1 MNRHYHLVAL
11 LVLALTGCG
20 AGTTATTTTTGTTV
34 VNNPSAPVT
43 ISLTTQTPL
52 SVPSRSNFSGTNM
65 QLFSSGTS
73 YLDKNMQALAQS
85 LNLGWTRFPAGTA
98 DDNYN
103 WVTGD
108 EQDSWTAQFASYSAY
123 STMTADAPIIRGKG
137 LIHLSDYV
145 SFIATQ
151 RTGPTTLAGSS
162 PTQTIGVIN
171 TFTDTPASAAALVSA
186 AVADGINVS
195 VWELGNEPVY
205 FSGFYPNANSY
216 LKSVAPYAAA
226 IKAAVPSAKVA
237 VWVDSSTSSWT
248 TSVASYANP
257 FWDEIYFHQYPD
269 VPNGTTGTAND
280 MAYFNEFL
288 LNNSNTLID
297 SDFASLFP
305 ANFQVEISEFNINSL
320 KNTLYNAIF
329 VAEQTLRMS
338 TSTHVT
344 NIGMHMLVSPANAQ
358 QVDIAPTNDHV
369 TDCTTAYASGK
380 TIDTSTLNFGY
391 FLSPSALALQLINQ
405 PINTSSSMWP
415 TAVTGATSIPYNGN
429 GLSGNMPSIFA
440 QAYGASGNVIHLLLT
455 NKDAVSQQFD
465 ITVNGSY
472 VTQSLTT
479 VTLSGTDPTLTNT
492 STAPTTLQL
501 QSGTASRT
509 VTLPPYSVMSVTWT
523 N

>member
-1 MNRHYHLVAL
+1 MNRHYPSLVVL
-11 LVLALTGCG
+11 LLLGITGCG
-20 AGTTATTTTTGTTV
+20 TGTSATNTTGTV
-34 VNNPSAPVT
+34 VTNPSAAVT
-43 ISLTTQTPL
+43 IAITIQTPL
-52 SVPSRSNFSGTNM
+52 NVPSRSNFSGTNM

-108 EQDSWTAQFASYSAY
+108 EPDAWTAQFSSYSAY
-123 STMTADAPIIRGKG
+123 STMTTDAHIIRGKG
-137 LIHLSDYV
+137 LIHLSDYA
-145 SFIATQ
+145 SFVATQ
-151 RTGPTTLAGSS
+151 RTGPTSLAGSS

-186 AVADGINVS
+186 AVANGINVA

-205 FSGFYPNANSY
+205 FSSFYPNANSY

-226 IKAAVPSAKVA
+226 IKAAVPTAKVA
-237 VWVDSSTSSWT
+237 VYVDSSTNSWT
-248 TSVASYANP
+248 TNVANYANP

-269 VPNGTTGTAND
+269 VPSGTTGTAND

-288 LNNSNTLID
+288 LNNSNTLVD
-297 SDFASLFP
+297 SSFASIFP

-320 KNTLYNAIF
+320 KDTLYNAIF

-338 TSTHVT
+338 TSPHVT
-344 NIGMHMLVSPANAQ
+344 NIGMHMLVSPASGQ
-358 QVDIAPTNDHV
+358 QVDISPTNDHV
-369 TDCTTAYASGK
+369 TDCTNAYAAGK

-391 FLSPSALALQLINQ
+391 FLSPSALALQVINQ
-405 PINTSSSMWP
+405 DINTSSAMWP
-415 TAVTGATSIPYNGN
+415 TAVTGATNIPYNGN
-429 GLSGNMPSIFA
+429 GLSGTMPSIFA
-440 QAYGASGNVIHLLLT
+440 QAYGASGNIIHLLLT
-455 NKDAVSQQFD
+455 NKDSVSQQFN

-472 VTQSLTT
+472 ITKALAT

-492 STAPTTLQL
+492 STAPSTLQL
-501 QSGTASRT
+501 QQGTASQT